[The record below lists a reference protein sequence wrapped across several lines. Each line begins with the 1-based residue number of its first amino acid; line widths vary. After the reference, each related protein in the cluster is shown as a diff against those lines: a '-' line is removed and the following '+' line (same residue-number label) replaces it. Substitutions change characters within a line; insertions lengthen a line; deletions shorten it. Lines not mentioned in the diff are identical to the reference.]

1 MKTFH
6 KVMDHVISLWCV
18 LCSAWAATSFRMIAE
33 IQGIHDGRADQV
45 SAFYVVTV
53 IVVSALVCV
62 DARSRH
68 YDQDG
73 VYIKAAIVA
82 WLTVMVV
89 HHLLDL
95 SIGVTPPQAWLAVT
109 AAYLLATTAAVKVQ
123 RARSLPR

>member
-53 IVVSALVCV
+53 IVVSAFVCV
-62 DARSRH
+62 DAHRRS

-73 VYIKAAIVA
+73 VYCKAAIAV

-89 HHLLDL
+89 HHL

-109 AAYLLATTAAVKVQ
+109 AAYLLATADAVKVQ